1 MRVYFG
7 KRPVVGVVPTAGH
20 FSREL
25 TACVSPRINASH
37 AATFGAIACR
47 AAAGERRAVKA
58 AARQARKAAERELDA
73 KHEADAAAELD
84 SSGSEQRAGSPQRAK
99 LVRGPVV
106 FASARG
112 AFSSMRQLTLLYVA
126 STLV

>member
-1 MRVYFG
+1 M
-7 KRPVVGVVPTAGH
+7 
-20 FSREL
+20 
-25 TACVSPRINASH
+25 
-37 AATFGAIACR
+37 
-47 AAAGERRAVKA
+47 KA